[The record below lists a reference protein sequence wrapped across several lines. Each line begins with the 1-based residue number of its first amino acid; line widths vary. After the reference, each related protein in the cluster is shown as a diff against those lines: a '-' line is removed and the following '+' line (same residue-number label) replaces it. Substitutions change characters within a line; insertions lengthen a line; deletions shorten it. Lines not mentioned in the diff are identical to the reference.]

1 MAGYLLHSKLSNFG
15 YISCA
20 ANFRSVP
27 DHTIKLLDQ
36 FVAEL
41 LDATSM
47 SLVHEETEV
56 PFTVDDSRVR
66 LDARLRLTL
75 PLGGDVELAIEVM
88 RAGYPRDVRLAVHRL
103 HAYQSARPDS
113 KVPVELCVLADFLSP
128 GSRKELKQAGIN
140 YYDGT
145 GSMHFKHRTYL
156 VVKERETPNRPP
168 RRPVK
173 LFSGAREQVAH
184 ALLEH
189 WRQTEGHESI
199 SGAELAERAQTSTY
213 TVSLTMQEFERED
226 WVETTG
232 KGPSQRRRVNDA
244 AGMLDAWAADWTSR
258 REQVTRWYT
267 YAPQS
272 NPTDTLLSR
281 LANRQGWAL
290 TGAAAANTVV
300 PHLTSVDR
308 LQVIVPPGQ
317 ADVWGQEL
325 KLKQVDKGANVV
337 FIERAGASLMF
348 LDEHP
353 ERPGSRFASRFI
365 QYLDLLDNYGRNKE
379 LAAEFR
385 RRALKIGPSE

>member
-1 MAGYLLHSKLSNFG
+1 M
-15 YISCA
+15 
-20 ANFRSVP
+20 P
-27 DHTIKLLDQ
+27 DHNTKLLEQ

-41 LDATSM
+41 LEATSM

-56 PFTVDDSRVR
+56 PFTSDDNRVQ
-66 LDARLRLTL
+66 LDARLRVTL
-75 PLGGDVELAIEVM
+75 SIGDDVELAIEVM

-103 HAYQSARPDS
+103 HAYQAARLDS
-113 KVPVELCVLADFLSP
+113 KVPVALCVLADYLSP
-128 GSRKELKQAGIN
+128 GSRKELRQAGIN

-145 GSMHFKHRTYL
+145 GSMHFKHGTYL
-156 VVKERETPNRPP
+156 VMKEREPPNRPP

-173 LFSGAREQVAH
+173 LFSGAREQVVH

-189 WRQTEGHESI
+189 WRQTEGHEYI

-226 WVETTG
+226 WVEATG
-232 KGPSQRRRVNDA
+232 KGPSQRRRVSNA
-244 AGMLDAWAADWTSR
+244 TGMLDAWADDWTSR
-258 REQVTRWYT
+258 RQRVTRWYI

-308 LQVIVPPGQ
+308 VQVIVPRGQ
-317 ADVWGQEL
+317 AEAWGQEF

-353 ERPGSRFASRFI
+353 EQPGSRFASRFI

-379 LAAEFR
+379 LATEFR
-385 RRALKIGPSE
+385 RRALKMEPSE